1 MREICNTHTYANC
14 VSAVLFQPVPT
25 TADGAAVKVGP
36 KSECTVP
43 VGVYVGSSAIWVPVN
58 EGSMVC
64 GGKSTV
70 EARVPLP

>member
-36 KSECTVP
+36 KRECTVP
-43 VGVYVGSSAIWVPVN
+43 VGV
-58 EGSMVC
+58 
-64 GGKSTV
+64 
-70 EARVPLP
+70 